1 LNIYKNIGIR
11 NIFKMDFKRKLKST
25 LIWTFVMILIGLVYY
40 GVYPSMKDLVTD
52 KLNSMPP
59 EILNFVS
66 SSGELDM
73 SDFNYYFAMIFSI
86 IQIPLFI
93 YASSSGSSLLHDEE
107 KSGSIEY
114 LYSQDVSRNDIYI
127 SKALVS
133 LVNLIII
140 FFSSF
145 LVAVVMGKGL
155 SSDTF
160 SFNTIKNCFLFSFCG
175 IFFFFSLGLFLSSLL
190 DKHKEPS
197 KICVGL
203 FLGGYLLGYISLL
216 IDNINFL
223 KIFSPIHL
231 ISSDNIAHS
240 KAFGIGEGDFRIV
253 GPLIYLILSFILI
266 IWGKILYNKK
276 DLT

>member
-1 LNIYKNIGIR
+1 LRLNKNLGIR
-11 NIFKMDFKRKLKST
+11 NIFQMDFKRKLKNT
-25 LIWTFVMILIGLVYY
+25 LIWTFIMILIGLVYY

-86 IQIPLFI
+86 IQIPLYI
-93 YASSSGSSLLHDEE
+93 YAASSGSALLHDEE

-114 LYSQDVSRNDIYI
+114 LYSQDVTRNDIYI
-127 SKALVS
+127 SKSLVS

-140 FFSSF
+140 FSSSF
-145 LVAVVMGKGL
+145 LVAVVMGKSL

-160 SFNTIKNCFLFSFCG
+160 SFNTIRNCFLFSLCG
-175 IFFFFSLGLFLSSLL
+175 ILFFFSLGLFLSALL
-190 DKHKEPS
+190 NKHKEPS
-197 KICVGL
+197 KISTGL

-216 IDNINFL
+216 IDRINFL
-223 KIFSPIHL
+223 KVFSPIHL
-231 ISSDNIAHS
+231 ISSDVIAHS
-240 KAFGIGEGDFRIV
+240 MVFGIGEGDFGII
-253 GPLIYLILSFILI
+253 GPVVYLILSLVLI
-266 IWGKILYNKK
+266 IAGGVLYNKK